1 MMTVEIM
8 KKVVPG
14 HPPFSSD
21 RAGIHFPPSK
31 EDIKGIAV
39 PKSPLRRGIE
49 GDGNSND
56 AIIGIQ

>member
-1 MMTVEIM
+1 M